1 MCLPTATCLPRAEL
15 TLLTPCPPRTYRVPL
30 VLSQEMAEI
39 ETRKFKSLVNSITP
53 QTIQAMAAA
62 GPETQ
67 AKLLSGLGL
76 KGYVVTD
83 GSSPINL
90 FNTASGMVGMP
101 GAAGAPAPAAPR

>member
-1 MCLPTATCLPRAEL
+1 
-15 TLLTPCPPRTYRVPL
+15 
-30 VLSQEMAEI
+30 MAEI
-39 ETRKFKSLVNSITP
+39 ETRKFKSLVNAITP

-101 GAAGAPAPAAPR
+101 GAPAAPAPAAPR